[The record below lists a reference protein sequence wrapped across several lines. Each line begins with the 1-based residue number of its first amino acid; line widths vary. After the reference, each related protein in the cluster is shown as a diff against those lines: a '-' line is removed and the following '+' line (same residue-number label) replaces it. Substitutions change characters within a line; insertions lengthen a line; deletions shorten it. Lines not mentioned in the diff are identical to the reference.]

1 MKHLVFYDSSCGFC
15 NRCVA
20 HLAKADIKRQLYFA
34 SLDGELAKAAMI
46 DCIQPHWVLVLVENY
61 LEEKRRF
68 HGGAKAVLR
77 ICRLLGGK
85 YALLGLLF
93 YLPEWIL
100 NPFYQ
105 VVARY
110 RLRYGPYPKVSG
122 DERFLP

>member
-1 MKHLVFYDSSCGFC
+1 MKHLVFYDSRCGFC

-20 HLAKADIKRQLYFA
+20 RLARIDVKKMFYFA
-34 SLDGELAKAAMI
+34 SLDGELAKGVMI
-46 DCIQPHWVLVLVENY
+46 DSAYPHWALVLAENY
-61 LEEKRRF
+61 LEDKRRF

-77 ICRLLGGK
+77 ICQLLGGK
-85 YALLGLLF
+85 YALLGLFF
-93 YLPEWIL
+93 YLPEAIL

-105 VVARY
+105 IVVRY

>member
-20 HLAKADIKRQLYFA
+20 HLARLDKKRQFYFA

-46 DCIQPHWVLVLVENY
+46 DRAQPHWALVLVENY
-61 LEEKRRF
+61 FDESRKF

-77 ICRLLGGK
+77 ICQMLGGR
-85 YALLGLLF
+85 YAILGLFF
-93 YLPEWIL
+93 YLPEWML
-100 NPFYQ
+100 NPIYRL
-105 VVARY
+105 VARY
-110 RLRYGPYPKVSG
+110 RLRYGPYPKVPG